1 MTQKHINGRILN
13 SIPRPVKDWMR
24 SHTISDAKLLVRE
37 LSELGEDT
45 TELQPLIYQLE
56 EMEDEAKEYLG
67 LSEEDLVE
75 ILEPDTVKTEA

>member
-1 MTQKHINGRILN
+1 MNQKHINGRVLN
-13 SIPRPVKDWMR
+13 SIPKSVKDWMK

-67 LSEEDLVE
+67 LSEEDIVE
-75 ILEPDTVKTEA
+75 FSEPESVKAVA